1 MKAQLQSTVAT
12 VALLATMAGASGC
25 AAFASANAAH
35 SHITPCVDEMGF
47 SIVDL
52 VLAGASTGILAA
64 TGALDESPEWMLLPG
79 TFLASGVIGS
89 IFVHKCRGD
98 LHRKQASMPMP
109 VYPVIIDETP
119 TTTLPDATPEEL
131 GLPAAPAV
139 PPDPRLQLR
148 PDSALKEAPKKPEEE
163 RGEGSADAPAT
174 RRPPDDPEQQKIMC
188 GVDVPTPCPQGQ
200 RCVIVA
206 ERRGYCAPHPEL
218 KRAPQ

>member
-1 MKAQLQSTVAT
+1 MVKARIQTTIAAVS
-12 VALLATMAGASGC
+12 LLAAAVSAPGC

-64 TGALDESPEWMLLPG
+64 TGTLDEAPAWMLLPG

-98 LHRKQASMPMP
+98 LHRKQATMPMP
-109 VYPVIIDETP
+109 VYPLIIDETP

-131 GLPAAPAV
+131 GLPPAPAASS
-139 PPDPRLQLR
+139 DPRLQLS
-148 PDSALKEAPKKPEEE
+148 PDSALKEAPKKPQDEQ
-163 RGEGSADAPAT
+163 GEGGADTPAT
-174 RRPPDDPEQQKIMC
+174 LRPPDDPEQQKIMC
-188 GVDVPTPCPQGQ
+188 GADVPTICPQGQ

-206 ERRGYCAPHPEL
+206 ERRGTCAPEPAP
-218 KRAPQ
+218 KRAP